1 MWLGA
6 VRAMDKYHR
15 KHGDKFLEVREA
27 AAVAPAISEHPDN
40 EEEVGR
46 HHAGPRPSNE
56 ERLAGLTQQLQSLL
70 ENAISTPGR
79 WHMLLDTS
87 ATLWRYSGGNIAL
100 LMAQMEERGQ
110 QQPLLVAGFREW
122 ERHGRNVLK
131 GEHALW
137 VLAPRTAT
145 KKTEAPPEADA
156 KSSVTLADHA
166 SGGTKETDHRRIVG
180 WRAQSVFDVSQTEGQ
195 PIYIPRP
202 MMEVGSSPMGLWSS
216 LVKFAQNQ
224 GFAVEQSM
232 SQYGL
237 SSGYTDFAGHKI
249 QVGAWL
255 GQDQRVAVLAH
266 ELGHV
271 CLHGPDDNLGKL
283 YGSGLDHRGLAEVEA
298 ESVAYTV
305 LRAHGIDRSAQ
316 SGSYLAGWAD
326 QVVALEQSRQSG
338 SPTEKEPTSRLEIA
352 RSTLARVT
360 SASRSILEVT
370 QPHNQGGK
378 PATAGV
384 AIAYE
389 RGDLTGPVTGHQ
401 AIGTTPKID
410 AL

>member
-1 MWLGA
+1 M
-6 VRAMDKYHR
+6 
-15 KHGDKFLEVREA
+15 
-27 AAVAPAISEHPDN
+27 APATSNHPDSK
-40 EEEVGR
+40 EEVGQ
-46 HHAGPRPSNE
+46 HSAGPRPSTE
-56 ERLAGLTQQLQSLL
+56 DRLAGLSQQLQSLL

-131 GEHALW
+131 GEQALW

-145 KKTEAPPEADA
+145 KKTETNPEADA
-156 KSSVTLADHA
+156 KSSVTLADQA
-166 SGGTKETDHRRIVG
+166 SGGTKETDRRKIVG
-180 WRAQSVFDVSQTEGQ
+180 WRAQAVFDVSQTEGQ
-195 PIYIPRP
+195 PLYIPRP

-224 GFAVEQSM
+224 GFTVEQSM

-237 SSGYTDFAGHKI
+237 SSGYTDFAGRKI

-255 GQDQRVAVLAH
+255 GQEQRVAVLAH
-266 ELGHV
+266 ELGHA
-271 CLHGPDDNLGKL
+271 CLHGPDDKLGKL

-326 QVVALEQSRQSG
+326 QVVAVEQSKLSEPRVG
-338 SPTEKEPTSRLEIA
+338 KEPTSRLEIA

-360 SASRSILEVT
+360 SACRSILEVT
-370 QPHNQGGK
+370 QPHNLGGK
-378 PATAGV
+378 PATSGV
-384 AIAYE
+384 TVAYE
-389 RGDLTGPVTGHQ
+389 RGDLTGPVAGGQTLN
-401 AIGTTPKID
+401 TTPTID
-410 AL
+410 AS

>member
-1 MWLGA
+1 
-6 VRAMDKYHR
+6 
-15 KHGDKFLEVREA
+15 
-27 AAVAPAISEHPDN
+27 
-40 EEEVGR
+40 
-46 HHAGPRPSNE
+46 
-56 ERLAGLTQQLQSLL
+56 
-70 ENAISTPGR
+70 
-79 WHMLLDTS
+79 MLLDTS

-122 ERHGRNVLK
+122 ERHGRNVLE

-137 VLAPRTAT
+137 VLAPRTAA
-145 KKTEAPPEADA
+145 KNTETNPETDA
-156 KSSVTLADHA
+156 KTKPVVADQN
-166 SGGTKETDHRRIVG
+166 SGSTKEAEHRRIVG
-180 WRAQSVFDVSQTEGQ
+180 WRAQAVFDVSQTEGQ
-195 PIYIPRP
+195 PLYIPRP
-202 MMEVGSSPMGLWSS
+202 MVEVGSSPMGLWPS

-224 GFAVEQSM
+224 GFTVEQSM

-237 SSGYTDFAGHKI
+237 TSGYTDFAGRKI
-249 QVGAWL
+249 QIGAWL
-255 GQDQRVAVLAH
+255 GQEERVAVLAH

-271 CLHGPDDNLGKL
+271 CLHGPDDKLGKL

-316 SGSYLAGWAD
+316 SGSYLAGWAN
-326 QVVALEQSRQSG
+326 QVVAVEQSKLSD
-338 SPTEKEPTSRLEIA
+338 SPVGKDPTNRLEIA

-370 QPHNQGGK
+370 QPHNLGGK
-378 PATAGV
+378 PATGGA
-384 AIAYE
+384 AAFE

-401 AIGTTPKID
+401 TVNTSPKID
-410 AL
+410 AS

>member
-1 MWLGA
+1 M
-6 VRAMDKYHR
+6 
-15 KHGDKFLEVREA
+15 
-27 AAVAPAISEHPDN
+27 APTTNEHPDSK
-40 EEEVGR
+40 EEVGQ
-46 HHAGPRPSNE
+46 HPAGPRPSSE
-56 ERLAGLTQQLQSLL
+56 ERLAGLTQQLQTLL

-122 ERHGRNVLK
+122 ERHSRNVLK

-137 VLAPRTAT
+137 VLAPRTGV
-145 KKTEAPPEADA
+145 KNTEANPETDA
-156 KSSVTLADHA
+156 KPTPAVSNQA
-166 SGGTKETDHRRIVG
+166 SGNSKETDHRKIVG
-180 WRAQSVFDVSQTEGQ
+180 WRAQAVFDVSQTEGQ

-202 MMEVGSSPMGLWSS
+202 MVGTGSTPTGLWSS
-216 LVKFAQNQ
+216 LVKFAQTR
-224 GFAVEQSM
+224 GFIVEQSM
-232 SQYGL
+232 IQYGL

-249 QVGAWL
+249 QIGGW
-255 GQDQRVAVLAH
+255 QDQQERVAVLAH

-271 CLHGPDDNLGKL
+271 CLHGPDDKLGKL

-298 ESVAYTV
+298 ESIAYTV

-326 QVVALEQSRQSG
+326 QVVAVEQSKLTG
-338 SPTEKEPTSRLEIA
+338 PATANEPTSRLEIA

-360 SASRSILEVT
+360 SASRAILEVT
-370 QPHNQGGK
+370 QPHNLGGK
-378 PATAGV
+378 PTTAGV
-384 AIAYE
+384 AVTYE
-389 RGDLTGPVTGHQ
+389 YGDLTGPAASHQ
-401 AIGTTPKID
+401 SVNA
-410 AL
+410 ALNLDVS

>member
-1 MWLGA
+1 M
-6 VRAMDKYHR
+6 
-15 KHGDKFLEVREA
+15 
-27 AAVAPAISEHPDN
+27 APATSNHPDN
-40 EEEVGR
+40 KEEVGQ
-46 HHAGPRPSNE
+46 HNAGPRPSSE
-56 ERLAGLTQQLQSLL
+56 DRLAGLTQQLQTLL

-145 KKTEAPPEADA
+145 KNTEANPETDA
-156 KSSVTLADHA
+156 KPTQAIADQA
-166 SGGTKETDHRRIVG
+166 SGSTKQADNRRIVG

-202 MMEVGSSPMGLWSS
+202 LVDVGSSPVGLWPS

-224 GFAVEQSM
+224 GFTVEQSM

-237 SSGYTDFAGHKI
+237 ASGYTDFAGRKI

-255 GQDQRVAVLAH
+255 GQEQRVAVMAH

-271 CLHGPDDNLGKL
+271 CLHGPDDKLGKL

-305 LRAHGIDRSAQ
+305 LRAHGIDRSTQ

-326 QVVALEQSRQSG
+326 QVVAVEQSKQLG
-338 SPTEKEPTSRLEIA
+338 SPTGKEPTSRLEIA

-370 QPHNQGGK
+370 QPHNLGGK

-384 AIAYE
+384 AVAYE
-389 RGDLTGPVTGHQ
+389 RGDLTGPVADHQ
-401 AIGTTPKID
+401 TIGTSPRIG
-410 AL
+410 AS

>member
-1 MWLGA
+1 M
-6 VRAMDKYHR
+6 
-15 KHGDKFLEVREA
+15 
-27 AAVAPAISEHPDN
+27 APATSNHPDSK
-40 EEEVGR
+40 EEVGQ
-46 HHAGPRPSNE
+46 HPAGPRPSNE
-56 ERLAGLTQQLQSLL
+56 DRLAGLTQQLQTLL

-79 WHMLLDTS
+79 WHILLDTS

-137 VLAPRTAT
+137 VLAPRTAA
-145 KKTEAPPEADA
+145 KNTETNPETDAQPTFVIADQ
-156 KSSVTLADHA
+156 A
-166 SGGTKETDHRRIVG
+166 SGSTKQADNRKIVG
-180 WRAQSVFDVSQTEGQ
+180 WRAQAVFDVSQTEGQ

-202 MMEVGSSPMGLWSS
+202 MVEVGSSPMGLWSS
-216 LVKFAQNQ
+216 LVNFAQNR
-224 GFAVEQSM
+224 GFTVDRSM

-237 SSGYTDFAGHKI
+237 TSGYTDFAGRKI

-255 GQDQRVAVLAH
+255 GQEERVAVLAH
-266 ELGHV
+266 EIGHV
-271 CLHGPDDNLGKL
+271 CLHGPDDKLGKL

-326 QVVALEQSRQSG
+326 QVVAVEQSRLSD
-338 SPTEKEPTSRLEIA
+338 SPTGTDPAGRLEIA

-370 QPHNQGGK
+370 QPHNLGGK

-384 AIAYE
+384 AVAND
-389 RGDLTGPVTGHQ
+389 RGDLTGPAAGHQ
-401 AIGTTPKID
+401 AIGTSPKID
-410 AL
+410 AS

>member
-1 MWLGA
+1 M
-6 VRAMDKYHR
+6 
-15 KHGDKFLEVREA
+15 
-27 AAVAPAISEHPDN
+27 APATSNHPDS
-40 EEEVGR
+40 EEEVGQ
-46 HHAGPRPSNE
+46 HSAGPRPSGDD
-56 ERLAGLTQQLQSLL
+56 RLAGLTQQLQTLL

-100 LMAQMEERGQ
+100 LMAQMAERGQ

-145 KKTEAPPEADA
+145 KNTEANTETDA
-156 KSSVTLADHA
+156 KPTPAIA
-166 SGGTKETDHRRIVG
+166 EQGSGGTKEVDRRRIVG

-202 MMEVGSSPMGLWSS
+202 MVDVGSSPMGLWPS

-224 GFAVEQSM
+224 GFTVEQSM

-237 SSGYTDFAGHKI
+237 SSGFTDFADRKI

-255 GQDQRVAVLAH
+255 CQEQRVAVLAH

-271 CLHGPDDNLGKL
+271 CLHGPDDKLGKL

-326 QVVALEQSRQSG
+326 QVLAIEQSGLSG
-338 SPTEKEPTSRLEIA
+338 SPTGKEPASRLEIA

-370 QPHNQGGK
+370 QPHNLGGK
-378 PATAGV
+378 PATAGMSV
-384 AIAYE
+384 AYE

-401 AIGTTPKID
+401 AVNTTPTID
-410 AL
+410 AS

>member
-1 MWLGA
+1 M
-6 VRAMDKYHR
+6 
-15 KHGDKFLEVREA
+15 
-27 AAVAPAISEHPDN
+27 APATNEYPDSKEDVGQHP
-40 EEEVGR
+40 
-46 HHAGPRPSNE
+46 AGPRPSNE
-56 ERLAGLTQQLQSLL
+56 DRLVGLTQQLQTLM

-110 QQPLLVAGFREW
+110 QQPQLVAGFREW

-145 KKTEAPPEADA
+145 KNTEANVAADTKPTPSLTEQPA
-156 KSSVTLADHA
+156 GNA
-166 SGGTKETDHRRIVG
+166 KETDRRKIVG

-202 MMEVGSSPMGLWSS
+202 LVGVGSSPTGLWSS
-216 LVKFAQNQ
+216 LVKFARNQ
-224 GFAVEQSM
+224 GFIVEQSM

-237 SSGYTDFAGHKI
+237 SSGYTDFAGCKV

-255 GQDQRVAVLAH
+255 GKEQRVAVLAH

-271 CLHGPDDNLGKL
+271 CLHGPDDKLGKL

-305 LRAHGIDRSAQ
+305 LRAHGIDRSTQ

-326 QVVALEQSRQSG
+326 QVLAVEELSLPGSG
-338 SPTEKEPTSRLEIA
+338 TAKEPASRLEIA

-360 SASRSILEVT
+360 SACRSILEIT
-370 QPHNQGGK
+370 QPHNLGGK
-378 PATAGV
+378 PATADV
-384 AIAYE
+384 AVAND
-389 RGDLTGPVTGHQ
+389 RKDFTGPVAAHQ
-401 AIGTTPKID
+401 AINIVSKID
-410 AL
+410 AS

>member
-1 MWLGA
+1 
-6 VRAMDKYHR
+6 
-15 KHGDKFLEVREA
+15 
-27 AAVAPAISEHPDN
+27 VAPAISDHPDSK
-40 EEEVGR
+40 EEVGQ
-46 HHAGPRPSNE
+46 HSAGPRPSNE
-56 ERLAGLTQQLQSLL
+56 DRLAGLTQQLQTLL

-110 QQPLLVAGFREW
+110 QQPLLVSGFREW

-137 VLAPRTAT
+137 VLAPRTAA
-145 KKTEAPPEADA
+145 KNTEAHPEAGDKPTFA
-156 KSSVTLADHA
+156 VAEQV
-166 SGGTKETDHRRIVG
+166 SGGTDEADHRRIVG
-180 WRAQSVFDVSQTEGQ
+180 WRTQAVFDVSQTEGQ

-202 MMEVGSSPMGLWSS
+202 MVDVGSSPMGLWSS
-216 LVKFAQNQ
+216 LVKFAQDQ
-224 GFAVEQSM
+224 GFTVEQSM

-255 GQDQRVAVLAH
+255 GQEERVAVLAH

-271 CLHGPDDNLGKL
+271 CLHGPDDKLGKL
-283 YGSGLDHRGLAEVEA
+283 YGSGLGHRGLAEVEA

-305 LRAHGIDRSAQ
+305 LRAHGIDRRAQ

-326 QVVALEQSRQSG
+326 QVLAVEQSSQLES
-338 SPTEKEPTSRLEIA
+338 SAVKEPASRLEIA

-360 SASRSILEVT
+360 SCCRSILEIT
-370 QPHNQGGK
+370 QPHNLGGK
-378 PATAGV
+378 LATAGMVV
-384 AIAYE
+384 AND
-389 RGDLTGPVTGHQ
+389 RKDLTGPVAGHQ
-401 AIGTTPKID
+401 TVGTSPKID
-410 AL
+410 VS

>member
-1 MWLGA
+1 M
-6 VRAMDKYHR
+6 
-15 KHGDKFLEVREA
+15 
-27 AAVAPAISEHPDN
+27 APATINHPDN
-40 EEEVGR
+40 KDEVGQ
-46 HHAGPRPSNE
+46 HSAGPRLSSE
-56 ERLAGLTQQLQSLL
+56 QRLAGLTQQLQTVL

-145 KKTEAPPEADA
+145 KNTEANPETDFKPTHVIADQ
-156 KSSVTLADHA
+156 A
-166 SGGTKETDHRRIVG
+166 SGSTKQADNRKIVG
-180 WRAQSVFDVSQTEGQ
+180 WRAQAVFDVSQTEGQ

-202 MMEVGSSPMGLWSS
+202 MVEVGSSPTGLWSS
-216 LVKFAQNQ
+216 LVKFAQNR
-224 GFAVEQSM
+224 GFTVDRSM

-237 SSGYTDFAGHKI
+237 SSGYTDFAGRKI

-255 GQDQRVAVLAH
+255 GQEERVAVLAH
-266 ELGHV
+266 EIGHV
-271 CLHGPDDNLGKL
+271 CLHGPEDKLGKL

-326 QVVALEQSRQSG
+326 QVVAVEQSTLSG
-338 SPTEKEPTSRLEIA
+338 SPTGKEPASRLEIA

-360 SASRSILEVT
+360 SASRTILEVT
-370 QPHNQGGK
+370 QPRNLGGK
-378 PATAGV
+378 PETAGV
-384 AIAYE
+384 AVAYD

-401 AIGTTPKID
+401 TINTTSKID
-410 AL
+410 AS

>member
-1 MWLGA
+1 M
-6 VRAMDKYHR
+6 
-15 KHGDKFLEVREA
+15 
-27 AAVAPAISEHPDN
+27 APATSEHPDN
-40 EEEVGR
+40 KEEVGQ
-46 HHAGPRPSNE
+46 HNAGPRPSSE
-56 ERLAGLTQQLQSLL
+56 DRLAGLTQQLQTLL

-145 KKTEAPPEADA
+145 KNTNTTTETDA
-156 KSSVTLADHA
+156 QPIPAIAEQA
-166 SGGTKETDHRRIVG
+166 SGGTKETDRRMIVG

-202 MMEVGSSPMGLWSS
+202 MVEVGSSPMGLWAS
-216 LVKFAQNQ
+216 LVKFARNQ

-237 SSGYTDFAGHKI
+237 SSGYTDFAGRKI

-255 GQDQRVAVLAH
+255 GQEQRVAVLAH

-271 CLHGPDDNLGKL
+271 CLHGPEDKLGNL

-326 QVVALEQSRQSG
+326 QVLAVEHSRLSG
-338 SPTEKEPTSRLEIA
+338 SPTGKEPASRLEIA

-360 SASRSILEVT
+360 SVSRSILEVT
-370 QPHNQGGK
+370 EPHNLGGK

-384 AIAYE
+384 ALAYD

-401 AIGTTPKID
+401 AIGTSPRIG
-410 AL
+410 AS

>member
-1 MWLGA
+1 M
-6 VRAMDKYHR
+6 
-15 KHGDKFLEVREA
+15 
-27 AAVAPAISEHPDN
+27 APATSNHPDSK
-40 EEEVGR
+40 EEVGQ
-46 HHAGPRPSNE
+46 HPAGPRPSSE
-56 ERLAGLTQQLQSLL
+56 ERLAGLTQQLQTLL
-70 ENAISTPGR
+70 ENAISKPGR

-100 LMAQMEERGQ
+100 LMAQMEERGK

-137 VLAPRTAT
+137 VLAPRTASKNT
-145 KKTEAPPEADA
+145 DATPETDA
-156 KSSVTLADHA
+156 KPTPDIADQA
-166 SGGTKETDHRRIVG
+166 SGGTKETDHRRVVG
-180 WRAQSVFDVSQTEGQ
+180 WRAQAVFDVSQTEGQ

-202 MMEVGSSPMGLWSS
+202 MVEVGSSPMGLWPSM
-216 LVKFAQNQ
+216 VKFAQNQ
-224 GFAVEQSM
+224 GFTVERSM

-237 SSGYTDFAGHKI
+237 SSGYTDFAGRKI

-255 GQDQRVAVLAH
+255 GQAERVAVLAH
-266 ELGHV
+266 ELGHAF
-271 CLHGPDDNLGKL
+271 LHGPNDKLGRL

-326 QVVALEQSRQSG
+326 QVVAIEQTSLSG
-338 SPTEKEPTSRLEIA
+338 SATAKKSTNRLEIA
-352 RSTLARVT
+352 RSTLGRVT
-360 SASRSILEVT
+360 TACRSILEVT
-370 QPHNQGGK
+370 QPHNLGGK
-378 PATAGV
+378 PSTAGMAV
-384 AIAYE
+384 AYE

-401 AIGTTPKID
+401 AANA
-410 AL
+410 ALTMDVS

>member
-1 MWLGA
+1 M
-6 VRAMDKYHR
+6 
-15 KHGDKFLEVREA
+15 
-27 AAVAPAISEHPDN
+27 APAISNRPDSK
-40 EEEVGR
+40 EEAGQ
-46 HHAGPRPSNE
+46 HAAGPRPSSE
-56 ERLAGLTQQLQSLL
+56 DRLAALTQQLQSLL

-100 LMAQMEERGQ
+100 LLAQTEERGQ

-137 VLAPRTAT
+137 VLAPRTAA
-145 KKTEAPPEADA
+145 KDTEKNPEADA
-156 KSSVTLADHA
+156 TPTSVVADQNC
-166 SGGTKETDHRRIVG
+166 GGTQENAHRRIVG
-180 WRAQSVFDVSQTEGQ
+180 WRAQAVFDVSQTEGQ
-195 PIYIPRP
+195 PIYVPRP
-202 MMEVGSSPMGLWSS
+202 MVDVGSSTVELWPS
-216 LVKFAQNQ
+216 LVKYAQNQ
-224 GFAVEQSM
+224 GFTVEQSM

-237 SSGYTDFAGHKI
+237 SSGYTDFAGRKI

-255 GQDQRVAVLAH
+255 GQEQRFAVLAH

-271 CLHGPDDNLGKL
+271 CLHGPDDKLGKL
-283 YGSGLDHRGLAEVEA
+283 YGSGLGHRGLAEVEA

-316 SGSYLAGWAD
+316 SSSYLAGWAD
-326 QVVALEQSRQSG
+326 QVVAVEQSKLFG
-338 SPTEKEPTSRLEIA
+338 SATGKEPASRLEIA

-360 SASRSILEVT
+360 SASRSILDVT
-370 QPHNQGGK
+370 QPHNLGGK
-378 PATAGV
+378 PATAGMAV
-384 AIAYE
+384 AYE
-389 RGDLTGPVTGHQ
+389 RGDLTGPVAGHQ
-401 AIGTTPKID
+401 AIGTSPKID

>member
-1 MWLGA
+1 M
-6 VRAMDKYHR
+6 
-15 KHGDKFLEVREA
+15 
-27 AAVAPAISEHPDN
+27 APATSNHPDSK
-40 EEEVGR
+40 EEAGQ

-56 ERLAGLTQQLQSLL
+56 DRLAGLTQQLQTLL

-110 QQPLLVAGFREW
+110 QKPLLVAGFREW

-145 KKTEAPPEADA
+145 KNTEANPETDA
-156 KSSVTLADHA
+156 KPTPDISEQD
-166 SGGTKETDHRRIVG
+166 SGGTKEPDRRRIVG

-202 MMEVGSSPMGLWSS
+202 MVDVGSSPMGLWPS

-237 SSGYTDFAGHKI
+237 SSGYTDFAGRKI

-255 GQDQRVAVLAH
+255 SQEQRVAVLAH

-271 CLHGPDDNLGKL
+271 CLHGPDDKLGRL

-326 QVVALEQSRQSG
+326 QVVAVEHSRLPG
-338 SPTEKEPTSRLEIA
+338 SPRGKEQASRLEIA

-360 SASRSILEVT
+360 SSSRSILEVT
-370 QPHNQGGK
+370 QPHNLGGK

-384 AIAYE
+384 AVSYE

-401 AIGTTPKID
+401 AIGTSPRID
-410 AL
+410 AS

>member
-1 MWLGA
+1 M
-6 VRAMDKYHR
+6 
-15 KHGDKFLEVREA
+15 
-27 AAVAPAISEHPDN
+27 APATSEHPDSK
-40 EEEVGR
+40 EEVGQ
-46 HHAGPRPSNE
+46 HNAGPRPSSE
-56 ERLAGLTQQLQSLL
+56 DRLAGLTQQLQTLL

-110 QQPLLVAGFREW
+110 QHPLLVAGFREW

-145 KKTEAPPEADA
+145 KNTETDPKTGAKPILAIAEQSSGGPMEADR
-156 KSSVTLADHA
+156 
-166 SGGTKETDHRRIVG
+166 RRIVG

-202 MMEVGSSPMGLWSS
+202 MVDVGSSPMGLWPS

-224 GFAVEQSM
+224 GFTVEQSM

-237 SSGYTDFAGHKI
+237 ASGYTNFAGRKI

-255 GQDQRVAVLAH
+255 GQEQRVAVLAH

-271 CLHGPDDNLGKL
+271 CLHGPDDKLGKL

-326 QVVALEQSRQSG
+326 QVLAVEQSTLSG
-338 SPTEKEPTSRLEIA
+338 SATGKEPVSRLEIS

-360 SASRSILEVT
+360 SACRSILEAT
-370 QPHNQGGK
+370 QPHNLGGK
-378 PATAGV
+378 PATASVGV
-384 AIAYE
+384 SSE
-389 RGDLTGPVTGHQ
+389 RGDLTGPVAGHQ
-401 AIGTTPKID
+401 TIGTSPKID
-410 AL
+410 AS

>member
-1 MWLGA
+1 
-6 VRAMDKYHR
+6 
-15 KHGDKFLEVREA
+15 
-27 AAVAPAISEHPDN
+27 VASTTSSRPDSK
-40 EEEVGR
+40 EEVGQ
-46 HHAGPRPSNE
+46 HSAGARPSRE
-56 ERLAGLTQQLQSLL
+56 DRLAGLTQQLQTML

-137 VLAPRTAT
+137 VLAPRTAV
-145 KKTEAPPEADA
+145 KSTEVNPDASAKPALSFSERAKGDPKEAD
-156 KSSVTLADHA
+156 
-166 SGGTKETDHRRIVG
+166 RRKIVG
-180 WRAQSVFDVSQTEGQ
+180 WRAQGVFDVSQTEGQ

-202 MMEVGSSPMGLWSS
+202 MVGVGSSPMGLWTS
-216 LVKFAQNQ
+216 LAKFAQNR
-224 GFAVEQSM
+224 GFTVEQSM

-237 SSGYTDFAGHKI
+237 SSGYTDFAGRKI

-255 GQDQRVAVLAH
+255 GQEQRVAVLAH
-266 ELGHV
+266 ELGHA
-271 CLHGPDDNLGKL
+271 CLHGPDDKLGKL

-326 QVVALEQSRQSG
+326 QVLAVEQSNQAG
-338 SPTEKEPTSRLEIA
+338 SVAGVEPASRLEIA

-360 SASRSILEVT
+360 SACRSILEVT
-370 QPHNQGGK
+370 QPDNLGGK
-378 PATAGV
+378 PFTAGV
-384 AIAYE
+384 AVAYE
-389 RGDLTGPVTGHQ
+389 RGDLTGPVAGPHSVHAAPTM
-401 AIGTTPKID
+401 D
-410 AL
+410 AS

>member
-1 MWLGA
+1 M
-6 VRAMDKYHR
+6 
-15 KHGDKFLEVREA
+15 
-27 AAVAPAISEHPDN
+27 APATSNHPDSK
-40 EEEVGR
+40 EEVGR
-46 HHAGPRPSNE
+46 RDTGPRPSSE
-56 ERLAGLTQQLQSLL
+56 DRLAGLTQQLQTLL

-87 ATLWRYSGGNIAL
+87 ATMWRYSGGNIAL

-110 QQPLLVAGFREW
+110 QQPQLVAGFREW

-137 VLAPRTAT
+137 VLAPRTAA
-145 KKTEAPPEADA
+145 KNMEANPEADVKPTPA
-156 KSSVTLADHA
+156 VAGQNNGNTQEA
-166 SGGTKETDHRRIVG
+166 DHRRIVG
-180 WRAQSVFDVSQTEGQ
+180 WRAQAVFDVSQTEGQ
-195 PIYIPRP
+195 PLYIPRP
-202 MMEVGSSPMGLWSS
+202 MVEVGSSPMGLWPS
-216 LVKFAQNQ
+216 LVNFAQDQ
-224 GFAVEQSM
+224 GFTVEQSM

-237 SSGYTDFAGHKI
+237 TSGYTDFAGRKI

-255 GQDQRVAVLAH
+255 GQEERVAVLAH

-271 CLHGPDDNLGKL
+271 CLHGPDDKLGKL

-326 QVVALEQSRQSG
+326 QVVAVEQSKLSD
-338 SPTEKEPTSRLEIA
+338 SPVGKDPANRLEIA
-352 RSTLARVT
+352 RATLARVT

-370 QPHNQGGK
+370 QPHNLGGK

-384 AIAYE
+384 AVAYE
-389 RGDLTGPVTGHQ
+389 RGDLTGPVTGRQ
-401 AIGTTPKID
+401 AIGITPTID
-410 AL
+410 AS

>member
-1 MWLGA
+1 M
-6 VRAMDKYHR
+6 
-15 KHGDKFLEVREA
+15 
-27 AAVAPAISEHPDN
+27 APASSNHPDSK
-40 EEEVGR
+40 EEAGR
-46 HHAGPRPSNE
+46 HPAGPRPSNE
-56 ERLAGLTQQLQSLL
+56 DRLAGLTQQLQTLL

-87 ATLWRYSGGNIAL
+87 AILWRYSGGNIAL

-145 KKTEAPPEADA
+145 KNAEANPEADA
-156 KSSVTLADHA
+156 KPLPAIA
-166 SGGTKETDHRRIVG
+166 EQNSGETKETDHRRIVG

-202 MMEVGSSPMGLWSS
+202 MVDVGSSPLGLWPS
-216 LVKFAQNQ
+216 LVNFAQNQ
-224 GFAVEQSM
+224 GFTVEQSM

-237 SSGYTDFAGHKI
+237 SSGYTDFADRKI

-255 GQDQRVAVLAH
+255 GPEQCVAVLAH

-271 CLHGPDDNLGKL
+271 CLHGPDDKLGKL

-326 QVVALEQSRQSG
+326 QVLAVEQSRQSG
-338 SPTEKEPTSRLEIA
+338 LPTRREPTSRLEIA

-360 SASRSILEVT
+360 SASRSILEIT
-370 QPHNQGGK
+370 QPHNLGGK
-378 PATAGV
+378 PATAGM
-384 AIAYE
+384 AATYD
-389 RGDLTGPVTGHQ
+389 RGDLTGPAAGHQ
-401 AIGTTPKID
+401 ALNTTPKIG
-410 AL
+410 AS

>member
-1 MWLGA
+1 M
-6 VRAMDKYHR
+6 
-15 KHGDKFLEVREA
+15 
-27 AAVAPAISEHPDN
+27 APASSNHPDSK
-40 EEEVGR
+40 EEAGR
-46 HHAGPRPSNE
+46 RPAGPRPSNE
-56 ERLAGLTQQLQSLL
+56 DRLAGLTQQLETLL

-137 VLAPRTAT
+137 VLAPRTAGKNIDAT
-145 KKTEAPPEADA
+145 TETEAKPTPAIADQ
-156 KSSVTLADHA
+156 T
-166 SGGTKETDHRRIVG
+166 SGCTKETDLRKIVG
-180 WRAQSVFDVSQTEGQ
+180 WRAQAVFDVSQTEGQ

-202 MMEVGSSPMGLWSS
+202 MVDVGSSPMGLWSS
-216 LVKFAQNQ
+216 LVNFVQKQ
-224 GFAVEQSM
+224 GFDVERSM

-237 SSGYTDFAGHKI
+237 SSGYTDFAGRKI
-249 QVGAWL
+249 QIGAWL
-255 GQDQRVAVLAH
+255 GQEERVAVLAH
-266 ELGHV
+266 ELGHT
-271 CLHGPDDNLGKL
+271 CLHGPDDKLGKL
-283 YGSGLDHRGLAEVEA
+283 YGSVLDHRGLAEVEA
-298 ESVAYTV
+298 ESVAYMV

-326 QVVALEQSRQSG
+326 QVVGVEHSSLLG
-338 SPTEKEPTSRLEIA
+338 SPTGIEPASRIEIA

-360 SASRSILEVT
+360 SACRSILEVT
-370 QPHNQGGK
+370 QPRNLGGK

-384 AIAYE
+384 AVAWD
-389 RGDLTGPVTGHQ
+389 RVDLTGPVSGHQ
-401 AIGTTPKID
+401 SNGTAPKID
-410 AL
+410 AF

>member
-1 MWLGA
+1 M
-6 VRAMDKYHR
+6 
-15 KHGDKFLEVREA
+15 
-27 AAVAPAISEHPDN
+27 APKTSNHPDSK
-40 EEEVGR
+40 EEVGQR
-46 HHAGPRPSNE
+46 RAGPRPSNE
-56 ERLAGLTQQLQSLL
+56 DRLAGLTQQLQTLL

-100 LMAQMEERGQ
+100 LMAQMEGRGQ

-122 ERHGRNVLK
+122 ERHSRNVLK

-145 KKTEAPPEADA
+145 KNTEANPKADA
-156 KSSVTLADHA
+156 KPTPDISKQG
-166 SGGTKETDHRRIVG
+166 SGGTKEADRRQIVG

-202 MMEVGSSPMGLWSS
+202 MVDVESSPMGLWSS
-216 LVKFAQNQ
+216 LVTFAQNQ
-224 GFAVEQSM
+224 GFTVEQSM

-237 SSGYTDFAGHKI
+237 SSGYTDFAGRKI

-255 GQDQRVAVLAH
+255 DQEQRVAVLAH

-271 CLHGPDDNLGKL
+271 CLHGPDDKLGKL

-326 QVVALEQSRQSG
+326 QILAVEQSSLSG
-338 SPTEKEPTSRLEIA
+338 PVAAKKSVSRLEIA

-360 SASRSILEVT
+360 SACRSILEIT
-370 QPHNQGGK
+370 QPHNLGGK
-378 PATAGV
+378 PASAGV
-384 AIAYE
+384 AVAYE
-389 RGDLTGPVTGHQ
+389 RGDLTGPVAGHQ
-401 AIGTTPKID
+401 TPDTAPKID
-410 AL
+410 AS

>member
-1 MWLGA
+1 M
-6 VRAMDKYHR
+6 
-15 KHGDKFLEVREA
+15 
-27 AAVAPAISEHPDN
+27 APASSNHPDSK
-40 EEEVGR
+40 EEAGR
-46 HHAGPRPSNE
+46 YPAGPRPSSE
-56 ERLAGLTQQLQSLL
+56 DRLAGLTQQLQALL

-137 VLAPRTAT
+137 VLAPRTAA
-145 KKTEAPPEADA
+145 KNTEANPEADA
-156 KSSVTLADHA
+156 KPTPIAADQA
-166 SGGTKETDHRRIVG
+166 SGTTQETSHRRIVG
-180 WRAQSVFDVSQTEGQ
+180 WRAQAVFDVSQTEGH
-195 PIYIPRP
+195 PLYIPRP
-202 MMEVGSSPMGLWSS
+202 MAEVGSSPMGLWPS
-216 LVKFAQNQ
+216 LVKFARNQ
-224 GFAVEQSM
+224 GFTVEQSM

-237 SSGYTDFAGHKI
+237 TSGYTDFSGCKI

-255 GQDQRVAVLAH
+255 GQEERVAVLAH

-271 CLHGPDDNLGKL
+271 CLHGPDDKLGKL

-326 QVVALEQSRQSG
+326 QVLAVEQSSLPG
-338 SPTEKEPTSRLEIA
+338 SVPGAAPASRLEIA

-360 SASRSILEVT
+360 SACRSVLEVT
-370 QPHNQGGK
+370 QPHNLGGK
-378 PATAGV
+378 PAV
-384 AIAYE
+384 ASVAVAYD
-389 RGDLTGPVTGHQ
+389 RGDPTGPVTGHQ
-401 AIGTTPKID
+401 TVKIAPGID
-410 AL
+410 AS

>member
-1 MWLGA
+1 M
-6 VRAMDKYHR
+6 
-15 KHGDKFLEVREA
+15 
-27 AAVAPAISEHPDN
+27 APATSEHPDSK
-40 EEEVGR
+40 EEVGQ
-46 HHAGPRPSNE
+46 HPAGPRPSSE
-56 ERLAGLTQQLQSLL
+56 ARLAGLTQQLQTLL

-100 LMAQMEERGQ
+100 LMAQMEVRGQ

-137 VLAPRTAT
+137 VLAPRTAP
-145 KKTEAPPEADA
+145 KNTETNPETDA
-156 KSSVTLADHA
+156 QLTLAVAGQA
-166 SGGTKETDHRRIVG
+166 SGNAQESDHRRIVG
-180 WRAQSVFDVSQTEGQ
+180 WRAQAVFDVSQTEGQ
-195 PIYIPRP
+195 PVYIPRP

-216 LVKFAQNQ
+216 LVKFARNQ
-224 GFAVEQSM
+224 GFTVEQSM

-237 SSGYTDFAGHKI
+237 SSGYTDFAGRKI
-249 QVGAWL
+249 QICAWL
-255 GQDQRVAVLAH
+255 GQEQRVAVLAH

-271 CLHGPDDNLGKL
+271 CLHGPDDKLGKL

-326 QVVALEQSRQSG
+326 QVVAVEHFTLSG
-338 SPTEKEPTSRLEIA
+338 STTGKEPTSRLEIA

-370 QPHNQGGK
+370 QPHNMGGK

-384 AIAYE
+384 AVAYE
-389 RGDLTGPVTGHQ
+389 RGALTGPLTGPVTGHQ
-401 AIGTTPKID
+401 AIGTAPKID
-410 AL
+410 AS